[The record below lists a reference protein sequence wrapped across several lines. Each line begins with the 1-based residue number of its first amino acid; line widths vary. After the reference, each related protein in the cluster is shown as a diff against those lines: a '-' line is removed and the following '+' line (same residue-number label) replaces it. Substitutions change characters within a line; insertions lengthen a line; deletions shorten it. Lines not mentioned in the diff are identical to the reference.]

1 MLSSR
6 LSRTYALLFAATT
19 LCLSLCVY
27 GVSWHFLIDRQ
38 QSNLSAQLRNITE
51 IFYEELADGHEPDD
65 PNVLWELNT
74 DDNLVLLLL
83 SAEGEVRSRS
93 GTLELEVRDMGCGVP
108 EDQLER
114 IFDRFYRVDKAR
126 ARESGGAGLGLS
138 IARTIVQLHRGTI
151 RAENAHPG
159 LRVRISLPA

>member
-1 MLSSR
+1 MKILLILLDNAAKYTPEGGDIR
-6 LSRTYALLFAATT
+6 LCAAL
-19 LCLSLCVY
+19 
-27 GVSWHFLIDRQ
+27 Q
-38 QSNLSAQLRNITE
+38 E
-51 IFYEELADGHEPDD
+51 
-65 PNVLWELNT
+65 
-74 DDNLVLLLL
+74 
-83 SAEGEVRSRS
+83 

-114 IFDRFYRVDKAR
+114 IFDRFYRVDKAH

-159 LRVRISLPA
+159 LRVRISLPV

>member
-1 MLSSR
+1 MKILLILLDNAAKYTPEGGDIR
-6 LSRTYALLFAATT
+6 LCAAL
-19 LCLSLCVY
+19 
-27 GVSWHFLIDRQ
+27 Q
-38 QSNLSAQLRNITE
+38 E
-51 IFYEELADGHEPDD
+51 
-65 PNVLWELNT
+65 
-74 DDNLVLLLL
+74 
-83 SAEGEVRSRS
+83 

-114 IFDRFYRVDKAR
+114 IFDRFCRVDKAR

-151 RAENAHPG
+151 CAENAHPG